1 MIETMKSLI
10 RNVGISQKQIAE
22 KMEVKESTV
31 SKWVNGRSTPTVQQ
45 ILALSIIL
53 EVTTDRLLEALIA
66 SQDERNE
73 KING

>member
-10 RNVGISQKQIAE
+10 RTVDISQKQIAE

-31 SKWVNGRSTPTVQQ
+31 SKWVNGRSTPTLQQ

-53 EVTTDRLLEALIA
+53 EVTTDRLLDALIA

>member
-10 RNVGISQKQIAE
+10 RNVDISQKQIAE

-31 SKWVNGRSTPTVQQ
+31 SKWVNGRSTPTLQQ